1 MFVTRFASIGINS
14 SRCVGVQLRR
24 SHNWWSKVE
33 MGPPDPILGVTVAFR
48 NDPNPNKLNLGVGAY
63 RDDKGQP
70 YILNCVRQAEKRI
83 YDAKQNHEYAPIGGD
98 PAFTK
103 VAANLLFGADSKEI
117 KENRVVTVQTISG
130 TGALRVAGQFLKKFL
145 PNADIY
151 LPEPTWGNHKP
162 IFKDSGFGLKNYTY
176 YDGKGGLD
184 FAGLQKDLEAAPNNS
199 IVLLHA
205 CAHNPTGVD
214 PSQDQWKE
222 LSKLFKKKGHFPFF
236 DAAYQGFASG
246 DPVKDA
252 LPIRYFLD
260 DGHQLLVCQ
269 SFAKNFGLYGERVGA
284 LHVVPGN
291 EEEAKRVISQLLIV
305 IRPMYSNPPIF
316 GARVISEI
324 LNDKELSKEWSRE
337 VKVMADRIISMRVQ
351 LVSNLKAL
359 GSKKDWSHITNQ
371 IGMFCYTGLNPTQ
384 VNTLRDKW
392 HVYMT
397 GDGRISMAGVFS
409 DKVKYLAEA
418 IHDVTK

>member
-1 MFVTRFASIGINS
+1 
-14 SRCVGVQLRR
+14 
-24 SHNWWSKVE
+24 

-48 NDPNPNKLNLGVGAY
+48 NDPDPNKLNLGVGAY

-83 YDAKQNHEYAPIGGD
+83 YEGKLNHEYAPIGGD

-103 VAANLLFGADSKEI
+103 VAANLMFGADAKEI
-117 KENRVVTVQTISG
+117 KENRVTTVQTISG
-130 TGALRVAGQFLKKFL
+130 TGALRVAGQFLKRFL
-145 PNADIY
+145 PNTDIY

-162 IFKDSGFGLKNYTY
+162 IFKDSGFGLKPYKY

-199 IVLLHA
+199 IILLHT

-214 PSQDQWKE
+214 PTPEQWKE

-284 LHVVPGN
+284 LHIVSGS
-291 EEEAKRVISQLLIV
+291 EEEAKRITSQVLIV
-305 IRPMYSNPPIF
+305 IRPMYSNPPIY
-316 GARVISEI
+316 GSRVISEI

-359 GSKKDWSHITNQ
+359 GSKQDWSHITNQ
-371 IGMFCYTGLNPTQ
+371 IGMFCFTGLNPTQ
-384 VNTLRDKW
+384 VGTLRDKW